1 MNHRIELLTCRADI
15 LQAKAS
21 LAFARAR
28 YLSARAR
35 HLRDDAVDLIESEK
49 MTKILHPKE
58 PPPPPQVTPP
68 SPEPPVETQEI
79 KIQGAYCPKW
89 TKRPHH
95 FTLATNQKVIGEKHP
110 INEDA
115 AFFVMLGDEI
125 GFVGL
130 VGTHQSHAEL
140 GGYAYQHS
148 VHDGFTTKIKFEEFA
163 KHYKL
168 DAETCKQLTK
178 PRAGPKLDKRT
189 TDILEDIAIKMIESG
204 RLLA

>member
-1 MNHRIELLTCRADI
+1 MDQRIELLKCRADI
-15 LQAKAS
+15 WFAKAS
-21 LAFARAR
+21 LAAARSR
-28 YLSARAR
+28 YFSARGR
-35 HLRDDAVDLIESEK
+35 HLQDTAVDLLESQRVQ
-49 MTKILHPKE
+49 ILHPKE
-58 PPPPPQVTPP
+58 PPPPPQVAPP
-68 SPEPPVETQEI
+68 PPEPSVEMEELEI
-79 KIQGAYCPKW
+79 KGAYCPKW

-130 VGTHQSHAEL
+130 VGPRQTHTEL
-140 GGYAYQHS
+140 QGYSYQHS

-189 TDILEDIAIKMIESG
+189 TDILEDIAIKMIESA